1 MLSIHETHT
10 QALER
15 QQAGR
20 RREAETIC
28 RQAQAQDPR
37 NADAL
42 HLLGMLANEAGQ
54 LEAATVRIAEAIH
67 ITPWIAPF
75 HNNLGT
81 VLEARGEQHR
91 QAP

>member
-1 MLSIHETHT
+1 MSSILETLT

-15 QQAGR
+15 Q
-20 RREAETIC
+20 
-28 RQAQAQDPR
+28 P
-37 NADAL
+37 
-42 HLLGMLANEAGQ
+42 AGQ
-54 LEAATVRIAEAIH
+54 FEAATVCIAEAIR
-67 ITPWIAPF
+67 ITPRIAPF